1 MKNHFLL
8 IVLGLSTITLSTTT
22 TSAQDPRERTYYYE
36 ILEPKHAEKPVLET
50 PANDRVTEALNRGL
64 ATSLA
69 TDGASVYLSWRLLAN
84 DPANAAF
91 HVYRTVNGKAKRLTN
106 KPITATT
113 DFIDKAPVAEA
124 TYQIEVVAPKQSHHP
139 QGNTSASTNKTSN
152 SANKA
157 PASANQASNSL
168 NVNLKTLKTTPY
180 QSIRLNPQTMPGK
193 LALADLNGDGTYDFV
208 VRTPNS
214 NVDPGMPGNLTGL
227 TYKLEAYLNDGTHLW
242 TKELGLGIVPG
253 VWYSPF
259 ICYDF
264 NGDGKAEVAL
274 KSAPDGVTR
283 NEQGRVVDGDEYLTV
298 LDGMTGN
305 QLAQMDWPER
315 NARYGDLNRQ
325 SRNQIGVA
333 YLDGRTPYI
342 LAARGTYKLMTVDAW
357 RLEGSK
363 LVRVWRWDGDE
374 ENPVVRSQG
383 AHNMIC
389 TDIDGDGR
397 DEVVLG
403 SCALDDNGTLLWSV
417 GLGHPDKIYITDINP
432 NREGMEMFLCLEPY
446 HTNGRGVCLID
457 PKNGSPIWNIGH
469 DTYHVGSGMVT
480 DFDPSHPGLEC
491 FASEDKKGGS
501 SAKYLLSADGKR
513 IGGTDAQPTG
523 NNGVQPIGNTGA
535 QYMGSDE
542 AVPPTGNWVW
552 WDADKLREVITMAT
566 PPQGAPQTQ
575 PTAQD
580 RPLPQTTQG
589 QQTPQRQPGQRFRWA
604 SQVGKWKGQAMTD
617 NLEGSVLFTADL
629 DGDWREEIITALP
642 GELRIY
648 RSNIPATDRRITL
661 MQDALYRN
669 HIAHRSMG
677 YDQAPVP
684 SYYLGE

>member
-1 MKNHFLL
+1 MKTPTLPIF
-8 IVLGLSTITLSTTT
+8 LGLTLLTLSTTIT
-22 TSAQDPRERTYYYE
+22 YAQDTRERTYYYE
-36 ILEPKHAEKPVLET
+36 ILEPRHADKPVLET
-50 PANDRVTEALNRGL
+50 PNNDRVTEALNRGL
-64 ATSLA
+64 VASLA
-69 TDGASVYLSWRLLAN
+69 TDSTSVYLSWRLLAN

-91 HVYRTVNGKAKRLTN
+91 HVYRTVKGKAKRLTN
-106 KPITATT
+106 KPVTATT
-113 DFIDKAPVAEA
+113 DYIDKSPVAEA
-124 TYQIEVVAPKQSHHP
+124 TYRIERVAPKQP
-139 QGNTSASTNKTSN
+139 NRQQGNAAANTGKGSTTL
-152 SANKA
+152 A
-157 PASANQASNSL
+157 
-168 NVNLKTLKTTPY
+168 VNLQALKTTPY

-193 LALADLNGDGTYDFV
+193 LAMADLNGDGTYDFV

-242 TKELGLGIVPG
+242 TKDLGLGIVPG

-274 KSAPDGVTR
+274 KSAPDNVKR

-298 LDGMTGN
+298 LDGLTGKPLD
-305 QLAQMDWPER
+305 QVDWPER

-333 YLDGRTPYI
+333 YLDGKTPYI
-342 LAARGTYKLMTVDAW
+342 LAARGTYKLMTVEAW

-363 LVRVWRWDGDE
+363 LVKAWRWDGDE

-417 GLGHPDKIYITDINP
+417 GLGHPDKIYLTDINP
-432 NREGMEMFLCLEPY
+432 IREGMEMFLCLEPY
-446 HTNGRGVCLID
+446 HTNGRGICQID
-457 PKNGSPIWNIGH
+457 PKDGSPIWNIGQETH
-469 DTYHVGSGMVT
+469 HVGSGMVT

-491 FASEDKKGGS
+491 FAGEDRKGGS
-501 SAKYLLSADGKR
+501 TAKYLFSADGQR
-513 IGGTDAQPTG
+513 I
-523 NNGVQPIGNTGA
+523 
-535 QYMGSDE
+535 GSDE
-542 AVPPTGNWVW
+542 EVPPTGNWVW
-552 WDADKLREVITMAT
+552 WDADKLREVITMSR
-566 PPQGAPQTQ
+566 PSDRMPQAN
-575 PTAQD
+575 
-580 RPLPQTTQG
+580 QG
-589 QQTPQRQPGQRFRWA
+589 QQTPPRQPGQRFHWA
-604 SQVGKWKGQAMTD
+604 SQVGKWKGSAITD
-617 NLEGSVLFTADL
+617 NLEGSILFTADL

-648 RSNIPATDRRITL
+648 RSNIPATDRRVTL

-669 HIAHRSMG
+669 NVAHRSMG
-677 YDQAPVP
+677 YDQAPLP

>member
-1 MKNHFLL
+1 
-8 IVLGLSTITLSTTT
+8 
-22 TSAQDPRERTYYYE
+22 
-36 ILEPKHAEKPVLET
+36 
-50 PANDRVTEALNRGL
+50 
-64 ATSLA
+64 
-69 TDGASVYLSWRLLAN
+69 
-84 DPANAAF
+84 
-91 HVYRTVNGKAKRLTN
+91 
-106 KPITATT
+106 
-113 DFIDKAPVAEA
+113 
-124 TYQIEVVAPKQSHHP
+124 
-139 QGNTSASTNKTSN
+139 
-152 SANKA
+152 
-157 PASANQASNSL
+157 
-168 NVNLKTLKTTPY
+168 
-180 QSIRLNPQTMPGK
+180 
-193 LALADLNGDGTYDFV
+193 
-208 VRTPNS
+208 
-214 NVDPGMPGNLTGL
+214 
-227 TYKLEAYLNDGTHLW
+227 
-242 TKELGLGIVPG
+242 
-253 VWYSPF
+253 
-259 ICYDF
+259 
-264 NGDGKAEVAL
+264 
-274 KSAPDGVTR
+274 
-283 NEQGRVVDGDEYLTV
+283 
-298 LDGMTGN
+298 
-305 QLAQMDWPER
+305 
-315 NARYGDLNRQ
+315 
-325 SRNQIGVA
+325 
-333 YLDGRTPYI
+333 
-342 LAARGTYKLMTVDAW
+342 
-357 RLEGSK
+357 
-363 LVRVWRWDGDE
+363 
-374 ENPVVRSQG
+374 
-383 AHNMIC
+383 
-389 TDIDGDGR
+389 
-397 DEVVLG
+397 
-403 SCALDDNGTLLWSV
+403 
-417 GLGHPDKIYITDINP
+417 DKIYITDINP

-552 WDADKLREVITMAT
+552 WDADKLREVITMTT
-566 PPQGAPQTQ
+566 PTQRAPQTQ

-589 QQTPQRQPGQRFRWA
+589 QQAPQRQPGQRFRWA

-648 RSNIPATDRRITL
+648 RSNIPATDRRVSL